1 MLELVDAG
9 AGRVELGTPQG
20 LTPGSGIELICNRFL
35 PLLD

>member
-1 MLELVDAG
+1 VLELVDAG

-20 LTPGSGIELICNRFL
+20 LTPGRGVELICDRLL